1 MRIEALEVDKRP
13 IGAAADTF
21 DVRDVVSVDIAEA
34 EDLKATLLFD
44 AGNGYDERVLAEQFA
59 S

>member
-1 MRIEALEVDKRP
+1 
-13 IGAAADTF
+13 
-21 DVRDVVSVDIAEA
+21 VRDVISVDIAEA

-44 AGNGYDERVLAEQFA
+44 AGNGYDERVLAEQFV